1 MRLRPQGAL
10 TSALRPSGAVH
21 NGICCT
27 SFADTYCSLGCRFAV
42 SRTAGAHLCPPSFGR
57 SSQWHLLH
65 FVCRYLLLTG
75 LPPRSLPLWGAE
87 PAAAG
92 GRNLIR
98 LASRSTFPIGEG
110 KAGGSVV
117 SKEASQA
124 PPARCEATIA
134 NLTEAKQEV
143 AARRADG

>member
-1 MRLRPQGAL
+1 M
-10 TSALRPSGAVH
+10 PS
-21 NGICCT
+21 
-27 SFADTYCSLGCRFAV
+27 YLSLGFRFA
-42 SRTAGAHLCPPSFGR
+42 AFPYGEGAEHSEADEVNAPPGHHSPLPLGR
-57 SSQWHLLH
+57 GSGWHALH
-65 FVCRYLLLTG
+65 FVCACLSFTG
-75 LPPRSLPLWGAE
+75 LSVRSLPPWGAE

>member
-1 MRLRPQGAL
+1 MKD
-10 TSALRPSGAVH
+10 SAKSSNSVE
-21 NGICCT
+21 
-27 SFADTYCSLGCRFAV
+27 SFFL
-42 SRTAGAHLCPPSFGR
+42 FGLF
-57 SSQWHLLH
+57 SQP
-65 FVCRYLLLTG
+65 LLLTG

-134 NLTEAKQEV
+134 NLTAAKQEV
-143 AARRADG
+143 AARKG

>member
-1 MRLRPQGAL
+1 M
-10 TSALRPSGAVH
+10 
-21 NGICCT
+21 
-27 SFADTYCSLGCRFAV
+27 
-42 SRTAGAHLCPPSFGR
+42 TAGGYPYPPSFGR
-57 SSQWHLLH
+57 SSRWCLLH
-65 FVCRYLLLTG
+65 SVCIHLSLTG

-92 GRNLIR
+92 DRNLIR